1 MARVHWLQSYLRPFV
16 LMDTEGDEVSHVA
29 VIVPLLVVV
38 LLAILVRR
46 QLRKPN
52 YNHIP
57 TAGPSIFPFSYIG
70 AFKFLLDSPRQLQD
84 GFKKLPSYHTQHGRS
99 AFKVADF
106 ARWNVVVTGAQ
117 LIEELRIAQKD
128 EIAPMNTH
136 DCTGLTTIDHGLL
149 SVLGTK
155 LTRNLP
161 VVISEMRDEV
171 VVALADVASCS
182 SGWTAVLVADALT
195 EVVSR
200 VCNRAIVGPQLCAYT
215 FFYRSG
221 HDLLSFL
228 ISKPNTNPY
237 EITNALLT
245 LNLQAIPS
253 CTLNLTNA
261 LYHLSACPKPTIQ
274 TLRKEIEEALRPDGW
289 TTHALD
295 RMVNLDSF
303 IKETMR
309 LNTLDA
315 LTTRRIAVVPHTF
328 SDGTYIPQGTHLG
341 LACTP
346 THLDASR
353 YTSPTTFDAFRFG
366 SGPRYELTTAAPEF
380 LAWGLG
386 RGACPG
392 RFFAG
397 AVMKLVLAHVVLLYD
412 VREEDRQVPKT
423 RWVGARGV
431 PDLNRKVL
439 LKKR

>member
-1 MARVHWLQSYLRPFV
+1 
-16 LMDTEGDEVSHVA
+16 
-29 VIVPLLVVV
+29 
-38 LLAILVRR
+38 
-46 QLRKPN
+46 
-52 YNHIP
+52 
-57 TAGPSIFPFSYIG
+57 
-70 AFKFLLDSPRQLQD
+70 
-84 GFKKLPSYHTQHGRS
+84 
-99 AFKVADF
+99 
-106 ARWNVVVTGAQ
+106 Q

-136 DCTGLTTIDHGLL
+136 DCTGLTMIDHGLL

-200 VCNRAIVGPQLCAYT
+200 VCNRAIVGPQLC
-215 FFYRSG
+215 RSPKLVRFSRDHIQYAWTRSAILAIFPTPICTVLLKLFSG
-221 HDLLSFL
+221 VWWQSWKLGRVLCAVVKEYPPKEETHDLLSFL

-353 YTSPTTFDAFRFG
+353 YTSPATFDAFRFG
-366 SGPRYELTTAAPEF
+366 PGPRYELTTAAPEF

-412 VREEDRQVPKT
+412 VREEDKQVPKT

-431 PDLNRKVL
+431 PDLKRKVL
-439 LKKR
+439 FKKR

>member
-1 MARVHWLQSYLRPFV
+1 
-16 LMDTEGDEVSHVA
+16 MDTEGDEVSHGT

-52 YNHIP
+52 VSASVPFCPKP
-57 TAGPSIFPFSYIG
+57 TFFSTIT
-70 AFKFLLDSPRQLQD
+70 SPPP
-84 GFKKLPSYHTQHGRS
+84 GLPSFHSHTSEPLNFSSIHRDIFKMASRNGVWWQSWKLGR
-99 AFKVADF
+99 V
-106 ARWNVVVTGAQ
+106 
-117 LIEELRIAQKD
+117 
-128 EIAPMNTH
+128 
-136 DCTGLTTIDHGLL
+136 
-149 SVLGTK
+149 
-155 LTRNLP
+155 
-161 VVISEMRDEV
+161 
-171 VVALADVASCS
+171 
-182 SGWTAVLVADALT
+182 
-195 EVVSR
+195 
-200 VCNRAIVGPQLCAYT
+200 LCAVIKEYPLKEET
-215 FFYRSG
+215 VCPSCTTLEPSNSSPQ

-274 TLRKEIEEALRPDGW
+274 TLRKEIEQALRPDGW

-412 VREEDRQVPKT
+412 VREEDKQVPKT